1 MGSHSSTLLLLC
13 VANLVA
19 YASALQ
25 YFPNLSTRKVPGL
38 FVLGDSTVDAGNNLY
53 ISNPIVEVS
62 VPPYG
67 DTYFGHPTGRYTNG
81 RTLPDFLATSLGLRF
96 PDPYL
101 KPDKWIAQ
109 GVNFASGGAGLLEST
124 NAGEVILNTQLAQFH
139 NLTLARPNPEFYKES
154 VFIFSMGANDIMGNY
169 LADSTLQT
177 QVTPQEFIGR
187 MLGAYI
193 SAIKAL
199 YSDGARR
206 IITLGLPPLGCIPRA
221 RLLVATTNG
230 NGDTNGCFKPA
241 NDLALAFNEGLAQT
255 VKSLSEELKDTK
267 IVLAKTYDLTMSAI
281 KFPQAFGY
289 EDVKSACCGAGPF
302 NAAVFCGDSYLK
314 NDARTKQFQPYLCPT
329 PSKSMFWDSIHPTE
343 KSYWLYF
350 RYMWYGDDNVVEPYN
365 LAKLFEGA
373 YIPQPPLP
381 IHSSCLV

>member
-109 GVNFASGGAGLLEST
+109 GGLMS
-124 NAGEVILNTQLAQFH
+124 LNTQLAQFH

-154 VFIFSMGANDIMGNY
+154 VFVFSMGANDIMGNY

-177 QVTPQEFIGR
+177 QVTPQEFI
-187 MLGAYI
+187 
-193 SAIKAL
+193 
-199 YSDGARR
+199 
-206 IITLGLPPLGCIPRA
+206 
-221 RLLVATTNG
+221 
-230 NGDTNGCFKPA
+230 
-241 NDLALAFNEGLAQT
+241 